1 MSTSTRLARVI
12 VRQIIEA
19 GITDVVISPG
29 SRNAPLSLA
38 FIAAEAR
45 SLIKVHIR
53 IDERSGAFFALG
65 IAKATGRPVPIVCT
79 SGTAVA
85 NYHPAVLEASHSNL
99 PLFVLT
105 ADRPA
110 ALRRTG
116 ANQTTEQARIFGKA
130 VRYFAD
136 VSGPV
141 FPLELPLNSLQSGPV
156 HLNIQFDEPLL
167 PDNDTTWLDHIIVK
181 PPQTFSRKKPG
192 IFISKSIR
200 GVLVIG
206 HDRGGLS
213 VEDVKKFAE
222 KLNWPVISEDPLS
235 FEKAISHA
243 SVFLT
248 SKTIRES
255 LSPDTV
261 VIIGRTT
268 LSRSIN
274 AFIASARKTVVIDP
288 RIATVDSDRSASQRF
303 LDLPKVDV
311 FPADHEWME
320 KWEKFSDRTSKVISE
335 LDAWTEPVICRK
347 ISEGLPSGQ
356 SLFISSSRPIRDIE
370 GFAKTRGDIETYANR
385 GLAGIDGNISTALGI
400 ASAKNSAVAVI
411 GDLAFLHDLPG
422 LIFRDDINLKV
433 FVINNDGGGIFS
445 TLPQSGVEGFEK
457 VFGTP
462 HGKDLSAIAI
472 AMGIDSR
479 RISSLKELADEISRP
494 IIGLSVIVLEV
505 PDRESNAQFIK
516 QVYSKMESL

>member
-1 MSTSTRLARVI
+1 MVGGSGYEDVECDSMSTSTRLARVI

-156 HLNIQFDEPLL
+156 HLNIQFDEPLFCFITNLAKL
-167 PDNDTTWLDHIIVK
+167 PAYL
-181 PPQTFSRKKPG
+181 
-192 IFISKSIR
+192 
-200 GVLVIG
+200 
-206 HDRGGLS
+206 
-213 VEDVKKFAE
+213 
-222 KLNWPVISEDPLS
+222 
-235 FEKAISHA
+235 
-243 SVFLT
+243 
-248 SKTIRES
+248 
-255 LSPDTV
+255 
-261 VIIGRTT
+261 
-268 LSRSIN
+268 
-274 AFIASARKTVVIDP
+274 
-288 RIATVDSDRSASQRF
+288 
-303 LDLPKVDV
+303 
-311 FPADHEWME
+311 
-320 KWEKFSDRTSKVISE
+320 
-335 LDAWTEPVICRK
+335 
-347 ISEGLPSGQ
+347 
-356 SLFISSSRPIRDIE
+356 
-370 GFAKTRGDIETYANR
+370 
-385 GLAGIDGNISTALGI
+385 
-400 ASAKNSAVAVI
+400 
-411 GDLAFLHDLPG
+411 
-422 LIFRDDINLKV
+422 
-433 FVINNDGGGIFS
+433 
-445 TLPQSGVEGFEK
+445 
-457 VFGTP
+457 
-462 HGKDLSAIAI
+462 
-472 AMGIDSR
+472 
-479 RISSLKELADEISRP
+479 
-494 IIGLSVIVLEV
+494 
-505 PDRESNAQFIK
+505 
-516 QVYSKMESL
+516 